1 MQTSQVCFCLSYNS
15 KRVPPS
21 IEHNFVILLLFFTD
35 KLRLKVLY
43 AIFCYAVLLMEN
55 NTLTLSDLL
64 RYAKNGAIA
73 YSTGAQHVPPV
84 MKLQMNHDVNKFT
97 GMREIQR
104 KLEHLPMRRLM
115 NRLGE
120 LIQLKEIN
128 LGGTEMSTV
137 HSVVKRYLKEFALP
151 KTLAKM
157 LFNSLRHSELYELKW
172 KFKPYIRDIGV
183 SGERNAE
190 PISSSDLR
198 AIALILFALKY
209 LYGLDDETETKQ
221 MSSGSEDFNVMDW
234 ISWSKHRVFLACR
247 FSADLHF
254 KLRRLFP
261 YQVVKLTRPAHH
273 VAMKER
279 RTMFSEFRNYTNFA
293 ETNNWGKSDRR
304 FYTGQLR
311 SLNNV
316 VKCFKVKPLK
326 KKFEKAKI
334 NRFSCKTSTTP
345 LHKFAEYYTRQ
356 SNLESN
362 EERPS
367 VYAIQRLKCLLDLHK
382 SKVNLKKADPEAE
395 FIDVEPSSIVISNLP
410 QTCNTNRGIN
420 EEYDEKDVFTTQ
432 QVNDVFSHRKVN
444 FKPIYWR
451 YGYGREN
458 GVNANRVKRHTDE
471 YNSRLLSTF
480 PENFSWILQ
489 YFSAILDVK
498 PSEIYNELLVVE
510 WTLYEYDHGYFGK
523 LFRAKM
529 GL

>member
-1 MQTSQVCFCLSYNS
+1 
-15 KRVPPS
+15 
-21 IEHNFVILLLFFTD
+21 
-35 KLRLKVLY
+35 
-43 AIFCYAVLLMEN
+43 MEN
-55 NTLTLSDLL
+55 NALTLSDLL

-84 MKLQMNHDVNKFT
+84 MKLQMPHDIKRFT
-97 GMREIQR
+97 GMSEIQR

-120 LIQLKEIN
+120 LIQLKEID
-128 LGGTEMSTV
+128 LGGTETSTV
-137 HSVVKRYLKEFALP
+137 QSVVKRYLKEFALP

-157 LFNSLRHSELYELKW
+157 LFNSLRHSGLFELKW
-172 KFKPYIRDIGV
+172 KFKPYQQDIGV
-183 SGERNAE
+183 SGERNTE
-190 PISSSDLR
+190 PLFSSDLR

-221 MSSGSEDFNVMDW
+221 MSDFNVMDW
-234 ISWSKHRVFLACR
+234 ISLSKHRAFLACR

-254 KLRRLFP
+254 KLRKLFP
-261 YQVVKLTRPAHH
+261 NQIVKLTRPAHY

-279 RTMFSEFRNYTNFA
+279 RIMFSEFRNYTNFA

-334 NRFSCKTSTTP
+334 NRFTCKTSTTP
-345 LHKFAEYYTRQ
+345 LHKFADYYTQ
-356 SNLESN
+356 QENLECN

-367 VYAIQRLKCLLDLHK
+367 VYALQRLKRLLDLHK

-395 FIDVEPSSIVISNLP
+395 FIDINASSFVISNLP
-410 QTCNTNRGIN
+410 ETCNTTRGIN
-420 EEYDEKDVFTTQ
+420 GEFDEKDVFTTE
-432 QVNDVFSHRKVN
+432 QVNDDVFSNQKVN

-451 YGYGREN
+451 YGYGKA
-458 GVNANRVKRHTDE
+458 VDANRVKRHTDE
-471 YNSRLLSTF
+471 YNLRLLSTF

-510 WTLYEYDHGYFGK
+510 WKLYEYDHGYFGK

-529 GL
+529 RL